1 MGYLDTIT
9 RAGGHIVT
17 DTCIDVPPCWW
28 PFYGKSGV
36 TDSPKCAYYN
46 EIRKIDFKI
55 RPLEKAIEAAIAGE
69 VKE

>member
-1 MGYLDTIT
+1 
-9 RAGGHIVT
+9 
-17 DTCIDVPPCWW
+17 
-28 PFYGKSGV
+28 V